1 MSLLD
6 IKGLTVE
13 FRGDEGHQ
21 EVVRDVSFSVPEN
34 KSVALVGESGSGKT
48 VISKAIMGIL
58 PAKSH
63 ITSGQILFRDNRR
76 NGKLIDIA
84 KLPPA
89 GPAMRAMRGDQ
100 IAMIFQEPMVSLSPL
115 HTIGDQIS
123 EGARLHRL
131 VGRREALELTKD
143 MLRLVH
149 FPDPERAIRAYPF
162 ELSGGLR
169 QRALI
174 AMALICRPSLLI
186 ADEPTT
192 ALDVTI
198 QAEILKLIKE
208 VQSELNMTL
217 LMITHD
223 FGVVTNMADE
233 VVVVYNGEIMEKGSV
248 EDLFLTPQHPY
259 LKALLNAVPSL
270 SMEPEERL
278 VPIRPIKPRTHQTD
292 GHPHH
297 AVNAHEF
304 RGTTLVE
311 LDKVCKTFMFKKL
324 RGKKRKSITT
334 ALDNVSLTVRRG
346 ECLGIVGESGS
357 GKTTAALAMLRAF
370 PLTDGKIFYATEDG
384 PRDIQGFSDKELFK
398 FRERAQIIF
407 QDPFSSLNPRRT
419 LNEILMEPLVIHQI
433 GDNHSK
439 AARIRELT
447 DLVGLSQRYLRRYPH
462 SFSGGQRQRIG
473 IARALALNPEFLIC
487 DEPTSALDVSVQ
499 AQILNL
505 LKDLKDEL
513 GLTYV
518 FVSHNLAVVD
528 YISDRV
534 AVMCKGKVVELGPTR
549 NIIDNPIHPYTRA
562 LLKAVPE
569 PSLDHKL
576 DFSSLDGAAT
586 SDPMQWPA
594 PYRMGYSTVP
604 YLVEIETDH
613 WVCAPGMDAMH
624 DTVGLGGS
632 HI

>member
-1 MSLLD
+1 MPLLD
-6 IKGLTVE
+6 VKGLTVE
-13 FRGDEGHQ
+13 FRGDDGLHD
-21 EVVRDVSFSVPEN
+21 VVRDVSFSVPQN
-34 KSVALVGESGSGKT
+34 KCVALVGESGSGKT

-58 PAKSH
+58 PAKAK
-63 ITSGQILFRDNRR
+63 ITSGQILFNNIRSRSAP
-76 NGKLIDIA
+76 IDIA
-84 KLPPA
+84 KLPPTGA
-89 GPAMRAMRGDQ
+89 GMRAIRGNQ

-115 HTIGDQIS
+115 HTIDDQIS
-123 EGARLHRL
+123 EAAKLHRS
-131 VGRREALELTKD
+131 VGRKEARELTKE
-143 MLRLVH
+143 MLRLVR
-149 FPDPERAIRAYPF
+149 FPEPDRAIRAYPF

-198 QAEILKLIKE
+198 QAEILKLIKD
-208 VQSELNMTL
+208 VQAELNMTL

-233 VVVVYNGEIMEKGSV
+233 VVVVYNGELMEKGST
-248 EDLFLTPQHPY
+248 EDLFMRPEHPY

-270 SMEPEERL
+270 SMDPDERL
-278 VPIRPIKPRTHQTD
+278 VPIRPIKPRRKQEGVSPHTVHQ
-292 GHPHH
+292 GFGGAPLIQLEE
-297 AVNAHEF
+297 VS
-304 RGTTLVE
+304 
-311 LDKVCKTFMFKKL
+311 KTFTFKNL
-324 RGKKRKSITT
+324 RSKKRRGMTT
-334 ALDNVSLTVRRG
+334 ALDNVSLTVRKG

-370 PLTDGKIFYATEDG
+370 PLTSGKITYTTENG
-384 PRDIQGFSDKELFK
+384 PQDIQDFTEAELFQYRK
-398 FRERAQIIF
+398 KAQIIF

-419 LNEILMEPLVIHQI
+419 LNEILQEPLIIHKMGNSLTQ
-433 GDNHSK
+433 GT
-439 AARIRELT
+439 RILELM
-447 DLVGLSQRYLRRYPH
+447 DLVGLSPRYLRRYPH

-528 YISDRV
+528 YISDRI
-534 AVMCKGKVVELGPTR
+534 AVMCKGKLVEVGPTR
-549 NIIDNPIHPYTRA
+549 QVIDNPIHPYTSA

-576 DFSSLDGAAT
+576 DFAALDEGAG
-586 SDPMQWPA
+586 SDPYQWPS
-594 PYRMGYSTVP
+594 PFRMGYSTVP
-604 YLVEIETDH
+604 YLIEMEPDH
-613 WVCAPGMDAMH
+613 WVCAPGDEALQ
-624 DTVGLGGS
+624 VLSGLGGQGR
-632 HI
+632 

>member
-1 MSLLD
+1 MNLLD
-6 IKGLTVE
+6 VKGLSVE
-13 FRGDEGHQ
+13 FRGDEGRHD
-21 EVVRDVSFSVPEN
+21 VVRDVSFNVPEN
-34 KSVALVGESGSGKT
+34 KCVALVGESGSGKT
-48 VISKAIMGIL
+48 VISRAVMGIL
-58 PAKSH
+58 PAKSR
-63 ITSGQILFRDNRR
+63 ITAGQILFRDNRK
-76 NGKLIDIA
+76 NGDFVDIA

-89 GPAMRAMRGDQ
+89 GPAMRAIRGDQ

-115 HTIGDQIS
+115 HTIGDQIA
-123 EGARLHRL
+123 EAAKLHRF
-131 VGRREALELTKD
+131 VGSKEALELTKD

-149 FPDPERAIRAYPF
+149 FPEPERAIRTYPF

-208 VQSELNMTL
+208 VQAELNMTL

-278 VPIRPIKPRTHQTD
+278 VPIRPIKPRTHPSD
-292 GHPHH
+292 LHPHPVGKAH
-297 AVNAHEF
+297 AF
-304 RGTTLVE
+304 RGTSLIE
-311 LDKVCKTFMFKKL
+311 LEGVSKTFTFKNL
-324 RGKKRKSITT
+324 RGKKRRGMTT

-357 GKTTAALAMLRAF
+357 GKTTASLAMLRAF
-370 PLTDGKIFYATEDG
+370 PLTRGKITYTTEEG
-384 PRDIQGFSDKELFK
+384 PRDIQGFNEKELFQYRK
-398 FRERAQIIF
+398 RAQIIF

-419 LNEILMEPLVIHQI
+419 LNEILQEPLVIHRM
-433 GDNHSK
+433 GDSLSQ
-439 AARIRELT
+439 AARIRELI
-447 DLVGLSQRYLRRYPH
+447 DLVGLSPRYLRRYPH

-534 AVMCKGKVVELGPTR
+534 AVMCKGKVVEVGPTR
-549 NIIDNPIHPYTRA
+549 QIIDNPIHPYTKA

-576 DFSSLDGAAT
+576 DFGSLEGTSS
-586 SDPMQWPA
+586 SDPTQWPA
-594 PYRMGYSTVP
+594 PYRMRYTTVP
-604 YLVEIETDH
+604 YLVEMETDH
-613 WVCAPGMDAMH
+613 WVCAPGMEAMR
-624 DTVGLGGS
+624 DIVGLGGS

>member
-1 MSLLD
+1 MNLLD
-6 IKGLTVE
+6 VRGLTVE

-21 EVVRDVSFSVPEN
+21 NVVRDVSFTVPES
-34 KSVALVGESGSGKT
+34 KCVALVGESGSGKT
-48 VISKAIMGIL
+48 VISRAVMGIL
-58 PAKSH
+58 PTKAK
-63 ITSGQILFRDNRR
+63 ITAGQILFRDNRP
-76 NGKLIDIA
+76 NGEIIDIA
-84 KLPPA
+84 KQDPA
-89 GPAMRAMRGDQ
+89 GSSMRAIRGEQ

-123 EGARLHRL
+123 EAARLHRD
-131 VGRREALELTKD
+131 VGSKEAFELTKD

-149 FPDPERAIRAYPF
+149 FPEPERAIRAYPF

-208 VQSELNMTL
+208 VQAELNMTL

-248 EDLFLTPQHPY
+248 EDLFLHPQHPY

-270 SMEPEERL
+270 SMDPEDRL
-278 VPIRPIKPRTHQTD
+278 VPIRPIKPRTHPIDLPTHSNGKTQ
-292 GHPHH
+292 
-297 AVNAHEF
+297 AF
-304 RGTTLVE
+304 RGTPLIE
-311 LDKVCKTFMFKKL
+311 LEGVCKSFAFKNQ
-324 RGKKRKSITT
+324 RGRKKRGMTA
-334 ALDNVSLTVRRG
+334 ALDNVALTVRRV
-346 ECLGIVGESGS
+346 ECLGLVGESGS
-357 GKTTAALAMLRAF
+357 GKTTASLAMLRAF
-370 PLTDGKIFYATEDG
+370 PLTRGKITYTTKDG
-384 PRDIQGFSDKELFK
+384 PRDIRDFSEAELFQYRK
-398 FRERAQIIF
+398 RAQIIF

-419 LNEILMEPLVIHQI
+419 LNEILQEPLIIHSM
-433 GDNHSK
+433 GDSVSQ
-439 AARIRELT
+439 AARIRELI
-447 DLVGLSQRYLRRYPH
+447 DLVGLSPRYLRRYPH

-473 IARALALNPEFLIC
+473 IARALALYPEFLIC

-534 AVMCKGKVVELGPTR
+534 AVMCKGKVVEVGPTR
-549 NIIDNPIHPYTRA
+549 QVIDNPLHPYTRA

-569 PSLDHKL
+569 PSLEHKL
-576 DFSSLDGAAT
+576 DFNALEGAGS
-586 SDPMQWPA
+586 SDPAQWPS
-594 PYRMGYSTVP
+594 PFRIQYSIIP
-604 YLVEIETDH
+604 FLIEMETDH
-613 WVCAPGMDAMH
+613 WVCAPGMEAMRDAESW
-624 DTVGLGGS
+624 GGG

>member
-1 MSLLD
+1 MNLLD
-6 IKGLTVE
+6 VKGLSVE
-13 FRGDEGHQ
+13 FHGDEGHHQ
-21 EVVRDVSFSVPEN
+21 VVRDVSFSVPEN
-34 KSVALVGESGSGKT
+34 KCVALVGESGSGKT
-48 VISKAIMGIL
+48 VISRAVMGIL
-58 PAKSH
+58 PAKSR
-63 ITSGQILFRDNRR
+63 ITAGQILFRDNRK
-76 NGKLIDIA
+76 NGEQIDIA

-89 GPAMRAMRGDQ
+89 GPAMRAIRGDQ

-123 EGARLHRL
+123 EAAKLHRF
-131 VGRREALELTKD
+131 VGSKEAQELTKD

-149 FPDPERAIRAYPF
+149 FPEPERAIRAYPF

-174 AMALICRPSLLI
+174 AMAMICRPTLLI

-208 VQSELNMTL
+208 VQAELNMTL

-233 VVVVYNGEIMEKGSV
+233 VVVVYNGEVMEKGSV

-270 SMEPEERL
+270 SMEPDERL
-278 VPIRPIKPRTHQTD
+278 VPIRPIKPRTHHSDLQPQPVGKT
-292 GHPHH
+292 H
-297 AVNAHEF
+297 AF
-304 RGTTLVE
+304 RGTSLIE
-311 LDKVCKTFMFKKL
+311 LDGVCKNFTFKNL
-324 RGKKRKSITT
+324 RGKKRRGMTT

-357 GKTTAALAMLRAF
+357 GKTTASLAMLRAF
-370 PLTDGKIFYATEDG
+370 PLTRGKISYTTDDG
-384 PRDIQGFSDKELFK
+384 PRDIQGFSEKELFQYRK
-398 FRERAQIIF
+398 RAQIIF

-419 LNEILMEPLVIHQI
+419 LNEILQEPLVIHRM
-433 GDNHSK
+433 GDSLSQG
-439 AARIRELT
+439 ARIRELI
-447 DLVGLSQRYLRRYPH
+447 DLVGLSPRYLRRYPH

-534 AVMCKGKVVELGPTR
+534 AVMCKGKVVEVGPTR
-549 NIIDNPIHPYTRA
+549 QIIDNPIHPYTRA

-576 DFSSLDGAAT
+576 DFSSLAGTAS
-586 SDPMQWPA
+586 SDPTQWPS
-594 PYRMGYSTVP
+594 PYRMRYTTVP

-613 WVCAPGMDAMH
+613 WVCAPGMESMRDI
-624 DTVGLGGS
+624 VGLGGS